1 MQTRQGAC
9 EFILTMREKSAHLV
23 GTKETGTI
31 FRQLQ
36 AVVKHIDS
44 PQNIKLF
51 PEAVNYRI

>member
-1 MQTRQGAC
+1 MQSRPGAS
-9 EFILTMREKSAHLV
+9 EFILTMREKSAHLE
-23 GTKETGTI
+23 GTMETGTI

-36 AVVKHIDS
+36 AFVRHIDS